1 MILVETTLFKAFK
14 IPVLFF
20 LGMLYLGLTGCGNDD
35 SIPQISGDPYI
46 DLPSYSFTVEALEL
60 QTAVE
65 DGIQSFVELDVSVH
79 EFFYETNYDGET
91 LMTSGALAIPINPA
105 EPPSLFSFH
114 HGTFIDPALSLSE
127 IPKILFPKDYLVP
140 ASNGYITLF
149 PDYIGYGETNG
160 HLHPYIQR
168 EPSATTVINMILAA
182 REFLETNNIS
192 FDQKLFLGGFSEGG
206 YVTMAVHRE
215 LELNDHGLQVTAS
228 APGAG
233 PYNIR
238 FTLDEILTSNSYSSP
253 ELIGF
258 FLASYNKNFLNRP
271 LTDYF
276 QEPSATIVDN
286 FFINRSS
293 SFFSLQQLPS
303 QIDELLNP
311 TFLEDFRGNG
321 ELPLKQIIQDNNL
334 VDWVPQTPIT
344 FFHGSSDNTVPSE
357 VSQHTFDRLL
367 ELGTDPD
374 LIDLEF
380 YPGGHDQDPWL
391 ELTLEWFS
399 TFRNN

>member
-1 MILVETTLFKAFK
+1 
-14 IPVLFF
+14 
-20 LGMLYLGLTGCGNDD
+20 
-35 SIPQISGDPYI
+35 
-46 DLPSYSFTVEALEL
+46 
-60 QTAVE
+60 
-65 DGIQSFVELDVSVH
+65 
-79 EFFYETNYDGET
+79 
-91 LMTSGALAIPINPA
+91 
-105 EPPSLFSFH
+105 
-114 HGTFIDPALSLSE
+114 
-127 IPKILFPKDYLVP
+127 
-140 ASNGYITLF
+140 
-149 PDYIGYGETNG
+149 
-160 HLHPYIQR
+160 
-168 EPSATTVINMILAA
+168 MILAV

-192 FDQKLFLGGFSEGG
+192 VDQKLFLGGFSEGG

-215 LELNDHGLQVTAS
+215 LELNNHGLKVTAS

-233 PYNIR
+233 PYDIR
-238 FTLDEILTSNSYSSP
+238 FTLDEILTRSSYSSP

-258 FLASYNKNFLNRP
+258 FIASYNENFLNRP

-293 SFFSLQQLPS
+293 SFLSLQQLPS

-321 ELPLKQIIQDNNL
+321 ELPLKQFIQDNNL
-334 VDWVPQTPIT
+334 VDWVPKTPIT
-344 FFHGSSDNTVPSE
+344 FFHGSSDTTVPSE
-357 VSQHTFDRLL
+357 VSQHTFGKLL
-367 ELGTDPD
+367 ELGTDQD

-380 YPGGHDQDPWL
+380 YPGGHDEDPWL